1 MHRAWFATIRF
12 GLVDATMAQA
22 LTQAL
27 LEASRA
33 LVAVADPLP
42 GRPGRP
48 GRPDVAAVRT
58 LVVLHSTGPLST
70 TALAGRV
77 GVVHQ
82 STAIRVPA
90 RLQRQGLV
98 SRSRRAQGRRLAVVH
113 LTSEG

>member
-33 LVAVADPLP
+33 LVAVADPL
-42 GRPGRP
+42 PGRP

-98 SRSRRAQGRRLAVVH
+98 SRSRRAQGRRLVVVQ